1 MIISGSSSKA
11 ASTSS
16 KNEQAKTVA
25 DIDGEAMNVLRLLI
39 EDPDSPEVRALLE
52 ASDAYAAS
60 RYPAESNHMLDL
72 QALRRPGVTF
82 VVARLDGHAVGCG
95 AIVHSGEDWVEIK
108 RMFVDPAARGQQVG
122 RRLLEKLEEIARE
135 GGATALRLETG
146 IKQPEAIG
154 LYRSCGFVEI
164 APFADYQPDPL
175 SMFMEKR

>member
-1 MIISGSSSKA
+1 MTTSGNSSKA

-16 KNEQAKTVA
+16 KSEPRK
-25 DIDGEAMNVLRLLI
+25 DGEAMNVLRLQI
-39 EDPDSPEVRALLE
+39 EDPDSPEVRALLA

-60 RYPAESNHMLDL
+60 LYPAESNHMLDL
-72 QALRRPGVTF
+72 QALRRPSVTF
-82 VVARLDGHAVGCG
+82 VVARLGARAVGCG
-95 AIVHSGEDWVEIK
+95 AIVRSRDDWVEIK

-135 GGATALRLETG
+135 SGATALRLETG

-164 APFADYQPDPL
+164 VPFADYQPDPL

>member
-1 MIISGSSSKA
+1 MLEN
-11 ASTSS
+11 T
-16 KNEQAKTVA
+16 
-25 DIDGEAMNVLRLLI
+25 DGAAMNVVRLQI

-52 ASDAYAAS
+52 SSDAYAAS
-60 RYPAESNHMLDL
+60 LYPAESNHMLDL
-72 QALRRPGVTF
+72 QALRHPSVTF
-82 VVARLDGHAVGCG
+82 VVARLGAHAVGCG
-95 AIVHSGEDWVEIK
+95 AIVRSGEDWVEIK

-135 GGATALRLETG
+135 SGATALRLETG

>member
-1 MIISGSSSKA
+1 MITSRSSSKA
-11 ASTSS
+11 ASTSL
-16 KNEQAKTVA
+16 KNEHGKTMA
-25 DIDGEAMNVLRLLI
+25 DIDGEAMSVLRLRI

-52 ASDAYAAS
+52 SSDAYAAS
-60 RYPAESNHMLDL
+60 LYPAESNHMLDL
-72 QALRRPGVTF
+72 QALRRPSVTF
-82 VVARLDGHAVGCG
+82 VVARLGAQAVGCG
-95 AIVHSGEDWVEIK
+95 AIVRSGEDWVEIK

-135 GGATALRLETG
+135 SGATALRLETG